1 MGQSEKRKEKKKKDR
16 TNILQMNTKEDKK
29 ENKNGEK
36 KMRKGY
42 RQ

>member
-29 ENKNGEK
+29 GNKNGEK